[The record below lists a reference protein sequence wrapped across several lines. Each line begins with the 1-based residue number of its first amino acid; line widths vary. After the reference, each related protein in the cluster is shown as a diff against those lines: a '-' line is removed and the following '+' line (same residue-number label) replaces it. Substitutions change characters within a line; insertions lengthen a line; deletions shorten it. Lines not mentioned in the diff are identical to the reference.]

1 MYEKK
6 LAKSPLQT
14 QYIVSEVLNMELPLG
29 EEINL
34 SDSELD
40 DSLIKLILDGLQD
53 NIEGSFNV

>member
-14 QYIVSEVLNMELPLG
+14 QYIVSEVLNMELPFG